1 MYGLV
6 NKAIEGLVRS
16 NHGDAAWQQIVQAA
30 GLELSGFVSLESY
43 DDEVTY
49 KLVDAASEVLGASAE
64 AILEGFGE
72 YWITYTA
79 DEGYGQLLERSGETI
94 EEFLENLD
102 QLHTRVGLTMP
113 HLRPPTIHSDVLDDG
128 TIRLE
133 YYSEREGL
141 APMVVGLMRG
151 LARRFG
157 QTAEVNWDE
166 RRAENGS
173 CDVFLVRLSKTH
185 VA

>member
-16 NHGDAAWQQIVQAA
+16 NHGDDTWNQIVETA

-43 DDEVTY
+43 DDAITY
-49 KLVDAASEVLGASAE
+49 QLVEAASKVLGASAE

-72 YWITYTA
+72 YWIIYTA
-79 DEGYGQLLERSGETI
+79 EEGYGQLLERSGDTI

-113 HLRPPTIHSDVLDDG
+113 HLRPPTIHSDVQADG
-128 TIRLE
+128 SVRLE

-151 LARRFG
+151 LARRYG
-157 QTAEVNWDE
+157 KTAEVEHVE
-166 RRAENGS
+166 RRADNGD
-173 CDVFLVRLSKTH
+173 CDVFSMRLSEGEKS
-185 VA
+185 

>member
-16 NHGDAAWQQIVQAA
+16 NHGDAVWRQIVQAA
-30 GLELSGFVSLESY
+30 GLELTGFVSLESY

-49 KLVDAASEVLGASAE
+49 KLVEAASDVLDASAE

-79 DEGYGQLLERSGETI
+79 DEGYGQLLERSGDTI

-113 HLRPPTIHSDVLDDG
+113 HLRPPTIHSDVLQDG
-128 TIRLE
+128 SIRLE

-141 APMVVGLMRG
+141 APMVVGLVRG

-157 QTAEVNWDE
+157 KTAEVRWTE
-166 RRAENGS
+166 RREDNES
-173 CDVFLVRLSKTH
+173 CDVFSVRLSQAN

>member
-16 NHGDAAWQQIVQAA
+16 NHGDAVWQQIVATA

-43 DDEVTY
+43 DDDVTY
-49 KLVDAASEVLGASAE
+49 KLVNAASEVLGASAE

-79 DEGYGQLLERSGETI
+79 DEGYGQLLERSGDTI

-113 HLRPPTIHSDVLDDG
+113 HLRPPTIHSDLMDDG
-128 TIRLE
+128 SIRLE

-151 LARRFG
+151 LAGRFG
-157 QTAEVNWDE
+157 QSADVTWLE
-166 RRAENGS
+166 RREENGS
-173 CDVFLVRLSKTH
+173 CDVFNVRLSQAN

>member
-16 NHGDAAWQQIVQAA
+16 NHGDSTWQEIVSAA

-43 DDEVTY
+43 DDDITF
-49 KLVDAASEVLGASAE
+49 KLVDAASEVLGVSSE
-64 AILEGFGE
+64 QILEGFGE

-79 DEGYGQLLERSGETI
+79 DEGYGQLLERSGDTI

-102 QLHTRVGLTMP
+102 ALHTRVGLTMP
-113 HLRPPTIHSDVLDDG
+113 HLRPPTVHSDVLDDG
-128 TIRLE
+128 KIRLE

-157 QTAEVNWDE
+157 RKAEVEWIEKRED
-166 RRAENGS
+166 NGS
-173 CDVFLVRLSKTH
+173 CDVFLVDLSLTD
-185 VA
+185 AA